1 MPSPL
6 VFQALRTLPDGRH
19 GDAVA
24 NGAEA
29 IESLR
34 RMPYDLVFMDCQM
47 PVMDGFEATK
57 VLRDP
62 ASGARDPGVPIIA
75 LTAHAMKE
83 DREHCLKAGMNDYV
97 TKPASVRS
105 LAAAIERCLS
115 GRSLPGGADPLAG
128 YETGGHPQDFDRA
141 GFLERTMGDRALA
154 CEVVAAF
161 LADTPPL
168 LQDLSKAISGEDAV
182 AAGKFAH
189 TLKGSAG
196 NIGGVTLSSIAAEM
210 QTAGKAGDL
219 SLLIELLPTALDA
232 YRLLVCLLESEFPDT
247 HNPG

>member
-1 MPSPL
+1 
-6 VFQALRTLPDGRH
+6 
-19 GDAVA
+19 
-24 NGAEA
+24 
-29 IESLR
+29 
-34 RMPYDLVFMDCQM
+34 
-47 PVMDGFEATK
+47 
-57 VLRDP
+57 
-62 ASGARDPGVPIIA
+62 
-75 LTAHAMKE
+75 
-83 DREHCLKAGMNDYV
+83 
-97 TKPASVRS
+97 
-105 LAAAIERCLS
+105 
-115 GRSLPGGADPLAG
+115 
-128 YETGGHPQDFDRA
+128 
-141 GFLERTMGDRALA
+141 MGDRALA